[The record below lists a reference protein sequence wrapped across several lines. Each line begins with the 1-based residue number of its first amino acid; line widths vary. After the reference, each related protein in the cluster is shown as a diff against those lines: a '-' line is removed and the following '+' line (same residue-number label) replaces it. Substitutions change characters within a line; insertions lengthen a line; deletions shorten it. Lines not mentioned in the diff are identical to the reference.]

1 MAIGAI
7 IVTSLSYASQMWGA
21 GYICNAERFN
31 NKASVRHTG
40 RLSLP
45 LVNKDL

>member
-7 IVTSLSYASQMWGA
+7 MRTTLSYAFQLAST

-31 NKASVRHTG
+31 NKAGPFVG
-40 RLSLP
+40 
-45 LVNKDL
+45 

>member
-7 IVTSLSYASQMWGA
+7 IVTSLSYASQMLVA

-31 NKASVRHTG
+31 NKAGPFVG
-40 RLSLP
+40 
-45 LVNKDL
+45 